1 MKSLVS
7 HSEAQP
13 PGLHTW
19 THGHCSPRPIP
30 TGPASSRADVL
41 WAWPPQ
47 KPLQS
52 CTLLHHHPL
61 SQPGLHGARR
71 PACLCPSWTGS
82 SRPPS
87 GQGLSQD
94 QTSSQSNAA
103 RLPSLLPTGG
113 PVWGEHSP
121 SWFSRRHPC
130 SRPSANATSPPVS
143 VALKA
148 PLQCQPKLCRP
159 CLVRPPPPCTF
170 HLFHRQLQP
179 FYGL

>member
-1 MKSLVS
+1 MEGDPIWSLWHLYGGRTRLFQCPQLRRTPGAAHVQIQCCQALRHGGFCHLKLRHRVTSYSGMKSLVS

-13 PGLHTW
+13 LGLHTW

-47 KPLQS
+47 S
-52 CTLLHHHPL
+52 TLLHHHPL

-113 PVWGEHSP
+113 PVWGE
-121 SWFSRRHPC
+121 
-130 SRPSANATSPPVS
+130 RPLSSNYMS
-143 VALKA
+143 
-148 PLQCQPKLCRP
+148 
-159 CLVRPPPPCTF
+159 
-170 HLFHRQLQP
+170 
-179 FYGL
+179 